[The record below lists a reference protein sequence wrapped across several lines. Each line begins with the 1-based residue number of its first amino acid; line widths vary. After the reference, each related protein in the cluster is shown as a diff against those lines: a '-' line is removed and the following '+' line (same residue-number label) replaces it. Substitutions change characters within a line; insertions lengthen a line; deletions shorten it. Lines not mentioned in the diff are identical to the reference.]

1 MEALMKRQLI
11 LATIGAIALS
21 GCSSM
26 NPWSANRM
34 VELDRI
40 EAEDGFRVP
49 KYITEPQDADIG
61 VGIGR
66 ATDPEASINMATHY
80 AVVDLC
86 RKLAQKANSKTRST
100 ATQNSKGGSSLT
112 SVTGAIVSETTCSAR
127 VGTPKELNKD
137 MFQKGQEFITFVRLE
152 SSAVEASINN
162 QFTAGDQATADSLR
176 VN

>member
-1 MEALMKRQLI
+1 MKRQLI

-34 VELDRI
+34 VELDKI
-40 EAEDGFRVP
+40 EAEDGFKVP
-49 KYITEPQDADIG
+49 KYITEPQDDDIG

-80 AVVDLC
+80 AIVDLC
-86 RKLAQKANSKTRST
+86 RKLSQEAQSKTRST

-112 SVTGAIVSETTCSAR
+112 SVTGAIVSETSCSAK

-137 MFQKGQEFITFVRLE
+137 MFQKGNEFVTFVRLE
-152 SSAVEASINN
+152 SSNVQQSLTN
-162 QFTAGDQATADSLR
+162 QFSSADQNVADSLD